1 MEREIK
7 ERTILDKFAEDFVNI
22 VEKHTKYIIVSGFVA
37 IAHGRSRGTEDIDL
51 IIERIGKDAFKEM
64 HNNLLH
70 GGFECIQSE
79 DPDVIYDDYLKDKTS
94 VRYIRKGHFLPEMEL
109 KLARDELDEYQI
121 RTRKKLPLTG
131 LDIYFSSIEM
141 NIAFTEKDIDD
152 ANHLRII
159 YSDML
164 DENDHKD
171 KNANPQVEVIM
182 RDRTHSEQVIR
193 WAKYV
198 KSHPRSVWIKEVKPL
213 IDSQI
218 IMANNFYE
226 RLAKTQGG
234 IEKIRKLRDLR

>member
-1 MEREIK
+1 MKREIK
-7 ERTILDKFAEDFVNI
+7 ERTILDKFAEDFVDI
-22 VEKHTKYIIVSGFVA
+22 VEKHAKYIIVSGFVA
-37 IAHGRSRGTEDIDL
+37 IAHGRSRGTEDVDL
-51 IIERIGKDAFKEM
+51 IIERIGKETFKTM
-64 HNNLLH
+64 HNDLLLA
-70 GGFECIQSE
+70 GFECIQSE

-131 LDIYFSSIEM
+131 LDLYFSS
-141 NIAFTEKDIDD
+141 
-152 ANHLRII
+152 
-159 YSDML
+159 
-164 DENDHKD
+164 
-171 KNANPQVEVIM
+171 M

-193 WAKYV
+193 WAEYV

-213 IDSQI
+213 IDSQM